1 MSPPA
6 PTSPEQPDLA
16 LQPAA
21 IEDILSTNHTYLTG
35 LRFSTF
41 DGSLLCN
48 LRLGF
53 HSYFPS
59 RIQDTLESTT
69 LDRQIIKLLGSLGLH
84 IVHVSCLAQ
93 S

>member
-6 PTSPEQPDLA
+6 PTAPEQPDLA
-16 LQPAA
+16 LQRAA
-21 IEDILSTNHTYLTG
+21 IDDYSLT
-35 LRFSTF
+35 
-41 DGSLLCN
+41 DGSLLCI